1 MERVA
6 RWAGLEDG
14 GLEHLSLRV
23 ESERVVADAIVIGDA
38 SAPFGLSYRLTC
50 DGDWRVREVQAT
62 LVGADRAISLRSD
75 GHGRWSDAA
84 GQPVPMLDA
93 CIDVDIAAT
102 PFTNTL
108 PIRRLGLRP
117 GESRDIRAAY
127 LAVPSLE
134 LAAVS
139 QRYTRLDASTYRY
152 EGFPPGFSADITVDA
167 DGLVVEYPGLFRRVV
182 RPPGKPA

>member
-23 ESERVVADAIVIGDA
+23 GSERVAAEAIVIGGDA
-38 SAPFGLSYRLTC
+38 PAPFGLSYRLTC
-50 DGDWRVREVQAT
+50 DGDWRVREAQAAV
-62 LVGADRAISLRSD
+62 VGADRAISLRSD

-84 GQPVPMLDA
+84 GRPLPRLDG

-117 GESRDIRAAY
+117 GESRDIRVAY
-127 LAVPSLE
+127 LTVPALEVTAVN
-134 LAAVS
+134 

-152 EGFPPGFSADITVDA
+152 EGYPPGFSADLHVDA
-167 DGLVVEYPGLFRRVV
+167 DGLVLEYSGLFQRII
-182 RPPGKPA
+182 